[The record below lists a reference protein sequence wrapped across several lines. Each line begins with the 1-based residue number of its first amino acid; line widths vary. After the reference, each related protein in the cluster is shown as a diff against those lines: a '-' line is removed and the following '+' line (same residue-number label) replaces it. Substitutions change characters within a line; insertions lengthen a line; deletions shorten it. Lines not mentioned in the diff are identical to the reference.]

1 MERSNQ
7 PVGLFK
13 GRYTSYRPKHIG
25 VRCTDIESYLDD
37 RDTYEP
43 VVRYVDSK
51 SAVRAEQRE
60 WAFVR
65 SVGRK
70 AGVSEDKL

>member
-1 MERSNQ
+1 MERSKQ

-25 VRCTDIESYLDD
+25 VRCTDVESYLDD

-51 SAVRAEQRE
+51 QAARTEQRE
-60 WAFVR
+60 WAFIR

-70 AGVSEDKL
+70 AGVSED

>member
-1 MERSNQ
+1 MERSKQ

-13 GRYTSYRPKHIG
+13 GRYTSNRPKHIG
-25 VRCTDIESYLDD
+25 VRPTDVESYLDD

-43 VVRYVDSK
+43 VVRYIDSK
-51 SAVRAEQRE
+51 QTARAEQRE
-60 WAFVR
+60 WAFIR

-70 AGVSEDKL
+70 AGMSED